1 MLTVEQLTS
10 ATPEELLADYAAVL
24 RELRSREIVRTNNAP
39 AGDYAEWLAQ
49 RALGGVLAPNSV
61 KSYDL
66 TLEDGTLI
74 QVKARVVSEPITRS
88 QRQMSPFRSW
98 DFRLGA
104 LVQLSSADYSVVRAA
119 LVPASEIRS
128 RATHRSHVNGDVA
141 FMTDDLLSAPGARDV
156 TAAFRAAAQD
166 GPRAP
171 DSERSKHV

>member
-10 ATPEELLADYAAVL
+10 ATPEQLLAGYAAVL

-66 TLEDGTLI
+66 TLDDGTRV
-74 QVKARVVSEPITRS
+74 QVKARVVGHPILNS

-98 DFRLGA
+98 DFGLGA
-104 LVQLSSADYSVVRAA
+104 LVQLSSVDYSVLRAT
-119 LVPASEIRS
+119 LVPTSEIRS
-128 RATHRSHVNGDVA
+128 RATYRSHVSGDVA
-141 FMTDDLLSAPGARDV
+141 FMTDDLLGAPGARDV

-171 DSERSKHV
+171 DSERLKHV